1 MDNTQVGL
9 SPKCDQSVSIMLAKN
24 INGNLVAMLYNVIYS
39 MHLKA
44 NKHISLR
51 KSPRSWQI

>member
-51 KSPRSWQI
+51 KSPRS